1 MKDET
6 PKVSANKQKKQAIV
20 AQVNE
25 KAKKATA
32 VVFTNYQGM
41 THLQMEGLRKALRA
55 VNAELAVTK
64 NTLLKIALSDS
75 GFADAAKDQAFE
87 QPTATVYM
95 YGDPVAALKEV
106 AKSVKT
112 LKLPVIKFGIF
123 EGNVLSETEVTKL
136 ATLPPREVLIAQFV
150 GGLKSP
156 LYGLHRALSWNMQ
169 KLVMTLQ
176 AIEKSKGGSTS

>member
-6 PKVSANKQKKQAIV
+6 PKISANKQKKQAIV

-41 THLQMEGLRKALRA
+41 THLQMEALRKALKA

-64 NTLLKIALSDS
+64 NTLLKIALADS
-75 GFADAAKDQAFE
+75 GFADAAKDQIFE
-87 QPTATVYM
+87 QPTATVYA
-95 YGDPVAALKEV
+95 YGDVVAPLKEL
-106 AKSVKT
+106 AKSVKA
-112 LKLPVIKFGIF
+112 LKLPLIKFVIF
-123 EGNVLSETEVTKL
+123 EGRVLSEAEVNTL
-136 ATLPPREVLIAQFV
+136 STLPPKEVLIAQFV
-150 GGLKSP
+150 GTLKSP

-169 KLVMTLQ
+169 KLVMTLK
-176 AIEKSKGGSTS
+176 AIESQKS